1 MAQGSRR
8 APAALLRGVSPMLEE
23 GWSLPK
29 SLLLLI
35 RGWVLNLA
43 QLPRLGGTHWG
54 LSTSRLLGCCG
65 HAGLWEPA
73 GPPSL
78 AGGDFFFSL
87 GNGSCILAA
96 SSDIG
101 GGSRY
106 PAPCPRS
113 AAQPWVAGGAKIA
126 MGSTHAEEKEMSWHG
141 WGAAQL
147 PAVPRCAAGGQYW
160 CWGSC
165 CKTLEASAA
174 SNHQCCLFSPC
185 IAVSV

>member
-1 MAQGSRR
+1 
-8 APAALLRGVSPMLEE
+8 MLEE

-78 AGGDFFFSL
+78 AGGDFFFPWGMGAVFWQPARISAVAAATLLPVL
-87 GNGSCILAA
+87 GLRLNRG
-96 SSDIG
+96 
-101 GGSRY
+101 
-106 PAPCPRS
+106 
-113 AAQPWVAGGAKIA
+113 
-126 MGSTHAEEKEMSWHG
+126 
-141 WGAAQL
+141 
-147 PAVPRCAAGGQYW
+147 
-160 CWGSC
+160 
-165 CKTLEASAA
+165 
-174 SNHQCCLFSPC
+174 
-185 IAVSV
+185 